1 MSKPYV
7 TATVIQTKYKEKI
20 SPNNTKYIIK
30 TLGAQYCYNNFEKVS
45 KISNG
50 LLSLTCYF
58 LTSHIHVS

>member
-7 TATVIQTKYKEKI
+7 TATVIQTKYKEI
-20 SPNNTKYIIK
+20 SPNSAKYIIK

-45 KISNG
+45 EILNG

-58 LTSHIHVS
+58 LTCYIHVL